1 MTRLLKFISIIVFS
15 ASIGSCS
22 SIETKSIK
30 NWLEEGTKES
40 RETVKK
46 NNKTGKTHLKDYLQ
60 KSECVNGSSAKIV
73 DSEDKEIL
81 LYDVTCVTKS
91 KEFLL
96 ICNDQGCSK
105 Y

>member
-46 NNKTGKTHLKDYLQ
+46 NKTGKTHLKDYLQ
-60 KSECVNGSSAKIV
+60 KNGCVNGSSEKKG

-81 LYDVTCVTKS
+81 LYKVTCVTKS

-96 ICNDQGCSK
+96 VCNDQGCSK